1 MKKMNVGQYV
11 MGLVSV
17 GVVFF
22 VIGYSL
28 QKGRDKA

>member
-28 QKGRDKA
+28 QKGKDKA